1 MRVSPVFV
9 FDASPL
15 IASCQFTVSGQ
26 SVAAHVLAGTHVQIP
41 PAVYTEVVTRGG
53 TRPDAVET
61 VRLVRARQLHLV
73 NAAHVGILLN
83 DLQYYQLGLGEQEAI
98 TLAARLPAA
107 VFVTDDFLA
116 LIVAHRLGVIAQ
128 LFLDFVVSLTRSGA
142 LPVLEAQQ
150 IVQAVS
156 PRYPRGFV
164 PHSLALLRSLVP

>member
-1 MRVSPVFV
+1 MTVVPLFV

-15 IASCQFTVSGQ
+15 VASCQFAVGGQ
-26 SVAAHVLAGTHVQIP
+26 SVAAHVLTGTPVQIP
-41 PAVYTEVVTRGG
+41 PAVYTEVVIRGG
-53 TRPDAVET
+53 TRPDAVEAA
-61 VRLVRARQLHLV
+61 RLVREGRLHL
-73 NAAHVGILLN
+73 ADTTHVGTLLD

-98 TLAARLPAA
+98 TLAVRLSNA

-116 LIVAHRLGVIAQ
+116 LIVAHRLGVMAQ
-128 LFLDFVVSLTRSGA
+128 LFLDFVVGRTRSGA

>member
-1 MRVSPVFV
+1 MTVAPLFV

-15 IASCQFTVSGQ
+15 VASCQFAVGGQ
-26 SVAAHVLAGTHVQIP
+26 SVAAHVLTGTPVQIP
-41 PAVYTEVVTRGG
+41 PAVYTEVVIRGG
-53 TRPDAVET
+53 TRPDALEAA
-61 VRLVRARQLHLV
+61 RLVREGQLHLV
-73 NAAHVGILLN
+73 DATHVGTLLD

-98 TLAARLPAA
+98 TLAVRLSDA

-116 LIVAHRLGVIAQ
+116 LIVAHRLGVMAQ
-128 LFLDFVVSLTRSGA
+128 LFLDFVVGRTRSGA
-142 LPVLEAQQ
+142 LPVPEAQQ